1 WRRAAGLP
9 ATSLAWGAWADG
21 GMVGSLAEADVRRM
35 NRGGVQGM
43 LAAEG
48 LALFDAACA
57 ADDPMLVQMQLDL
70 VALRAEARAGTL
82 PPLLRG
88 LVRTPVRRAV

>member
-1 WRRAAGLP
+1 AGTFGGLGQGNYAAANVFLDALATWRRAAGLP
-9 ATSLAWGAWADG
+9 APSLAWGAWADG
-21 GMVGSLAEADVRRM
+21 GMVGSLAEADVRRL

-57 ADDPMLVQMQLDL
+57 ADDPMLVPMQLDL
-70 VALRAEARAGTL
+70 VAL
-82 PPLLRG
+82 
-88 LVRTPVRRAV
+88 